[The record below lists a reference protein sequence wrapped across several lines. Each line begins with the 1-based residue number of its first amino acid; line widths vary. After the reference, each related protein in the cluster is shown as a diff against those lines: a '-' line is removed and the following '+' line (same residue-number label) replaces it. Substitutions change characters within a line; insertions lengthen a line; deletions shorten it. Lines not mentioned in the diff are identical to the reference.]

1 MIDNDNTNPAEQ
13 KIPKRILGTLL
24 NSVGSGVVPRFGLE
38 YIAIGRKDEINAFT
52 SDLNFITEGG
62 SAFRFII
69 GRYGSGKSFMLQLIR
84 NHCLERGFV
93 TADADLSPERRLS
106 GTKGQGIAVYK
117 ELVANLAVRSSPD
130 GNALVQIISRWLS
143 GLQTKIVTE
152 KKLALN
158 SPELELE
165 MSAEILKIADDLE
178 NLVCGFD
185 FAAVVLKYYT
195 AYKNGDENGK
205 SAAIRWLRGEYTT
218 KTEARADLSVGTI
231 IDDLNWYDFIKLLA
245 VFVRRINYKGLVVF
259 IDECVNLYKIPNRIS
274 RENNYEKILS
284 MFNDTLQGKA
294 EGLGIFMGGTPQFL
308 EDNRRGLYSYEALKS
323 RLTEGRFVSS
333 KYKNLMGP
341 IIRLER
347 LSDDEIFALALRISS
362 LHQNYYDYDNAEN
375 SSAKL
380 TDEDILDFLK
390 VYMSRVGASAFITPR
405 EIIRDFLT
413 VLDILYQNPGADF
426 KEILQKEEKNFTQ
439 SDKLLTAEKAAK
451 SEDGTILEAD
461 DNNIDNINNVDNEN
475 GEGEAQKAFEV
486 KFEDIEI

>member
-1 MIDNDNTNPAEQ
+1 MIDNIPTETEQREQ

-52 SDLNFITEGG
+52 SDLNFIMEGG

-106 GTKGQGIAVYK
+106 GTKGQGLAVYK
-117 ELVANLAVRSSPD
+117 ELVSNLAVRSSPD

-158 SPELELE
+158 SQELEIE
-165 MSAEILKIADDLE
+165 MSAEILKISNDLE

-195 AYKNGDENGK
+195 AYKNGDENTK
-205 SAAIRWLRGEYTT
+205 SAAIKWLRGEYTT

-231 IDDLNWYDFIKLLA
+231 IDDQNWYDLIKLLA
-245 VFVRRINYKGLVVF
+245 VFVRRINYKGLVIF

-294 EGLGIFMGGTPQFL
+294 EGLGIFLGGTPQFL

-362 LHQNYYDYDNAEN
+362 LHQNYYDYEPEK
-375 SSAKL
+375 KL
-380 TDEDILDFLK
+380 TDEDILNFLK
-390 VYMSRVGASAFITPR
+390 IYMSRIGASAFITPR

-426 KEILQKEEKNFTQ
+426 NEILKKEEKNFTQ
-439 SDKLLTAEKAAK
+439 SEHLAKAAK
-451 SEDGTILEAD
+451 AAKNDDSVIDSDSDND
-461 DNNIDNINNVDNEN
+461 DNDDGGGVNSAD
-475 GEGEAQKAFEV
+475 GEARKAFEL

>member
-1 MIDNDNTNPAEQ
+1 MAYNKDNNPNET

-69 GRYGSGKSFMLQLIR
+69 GRYGSGKSFLLQLIR

-106 GTKGQGIAVYK
+106 GTNKQGLAVYK
-117 ELVANLAVRSSPD
+117 ELISNLAVRSSPD

-143 GLQTKIVTE
+143 SLQTKIITE
-152 KKLALN
+152 KKISLD
-158 SPELELE
+158 SKELEIE
-165 MSAEILKIADDLE
+165 ISAEILSIAHDLE

-185 FAAVVLKYYT
+185 FASVILKYYM
-195 AYKNGDENGK
+195 AYKNGDEITK
-205 SAAIRWLRGEYTT
+205 SNAIRWLRGEYST
-218 KTEARADLSVGTI
+218 KTESRNDLSVGTI
-231 IDDLNWYDFIKLLA
+231 IDDFNWYDFIKLLA
-245 VFVRRINYKGLVVF
+245 VFVRGIGYKGLVIF
-259 IDECVNLYKIPNRIS
+259 IDECVNLYKITNKIS

-294 EGLGIFMGGTPQFL
+294 EGLGIFLGGTPQFL

-323 RLTEGRFVSS
+323 RLTEGKFVSS
-333 KYKNLMGP
+333 IYKNLMGP

-347 LSDDEIFALALRISS
+347 LSDDEIFALALRIYS
-362 LHQNYYDYDNAEN
+362 LHQTYYEYEK
-375 SSAKL
+375 KL
-380 TDEDILDFLK
+380 TENDILEFLK
-390 VYMSRVGASAFITPR
+390 VYMARVGASSFVTPR

-413 VLDILYQNPGADF
+413 VLDILYQNPEADF
-426 KEILQKEEKNFTQ
+426 TEILKKEERNFDR
-439 SDKLLTAEKAAK
+439 SSESSFNAAK
-451 SEDGTILEAD
+451 NEENPENTEGLEEDGE
-461 DNNIDNINNVDNEN
+461 VK
-475 GEGEAQKAFEV
+475 KAFDL

>member
-1 MIDNDNTNPAEQ
+1 MIENDNET

-52 SDLNFITEGG
+52 TDLNFISEGG

-69 GRYGSGKSFMLQLIR
+69 GRYGSGKSFLLQLIR

-106 GTKGQGIAVYK
+106 GTNKQGLAVYK
-117 ELVANLAVRSSPD
+117 ELVSNLAVRSSPD

-143 GLQTKIVTE
+143 GLQTKIIAE
-152 KKLALN
+152 KKVALGSN
-158 SPELELE
+158 ELEIE
-165 MSAEILKIADDLE
+165 MSAEILKISNDLE

-185 FAAVVLKYYT
+185 FASVILKYYI
-195 AYKNGDENGK
+195 AYKNGDETTK
-205 SAAIRWLRGEYTT
+205 SAAIRWLRGEYST
-218 KTEARADLSVGTI
+218 KTEARNDLAVSMI

-245 VFVRRINYKGLVVF
+245 VFFRRIGYKGFVVF
-259 IDECVNLYKIPNRIS
+259 IDECVNLYKITNKIS

-294 EGLGIFMGGTPQFL
+294 EGLGIFLGGTPQFL

-323 RLTEGRFVSS
+323 RLTEGKFVSS

-347 LSDDEIFALALRISS
+347 LSDDEIFALALRICL
-362 LHQNYYDYDNAEN
+362 LHTTYYGYEKKLGEN
-375 SSAKL
+375 
-380 TDEDILDFLK
+380 DILEFLK
-390 VYMSRVGASAFITPR
+390 VYMARVGASSYVTPR
-405 EIIRDFLT
+405 EIIRDFLA
-413 VLDILYQNPGADF
+413 VLDILYQNPEAGF
-426 KEILQKEEKNFTQ
+426 NEILRKEEKTF
-439 SDKLLTAEKAAK
+439 AK
-451 SEDGTILEAD
+451 SSQSSLDAARDE
-461 DNNIDNINNVDNEN
+461 EN
-475 GEGEAQKAFEV
+475 GEITETNGATDENGESVKAFEV

>member
-1 MIDNDNTNPAEQ
+1 MMDNNET

-52 SDLNFITEGG
+52 TDLNFISEGG
-62 SAFRFII
+62 SSFRFII
-69 GRYGSGKSFMLQLIR
+69 GRYGSGKSFLLQLIR

-106 GTKGQGIAVYK
+106 GTNKQGLAVYK
-117 ELVANLAVRSSPD
+117 ELVSNLAVRSSPD

-143 GLQTKIVTE
+143 ALQTKIVSE
-152 KKLALN
+152 KKL
-158 SPELELE
+158 ELGSKDLEIE
-165 MSAEILKIADDLE
+165 MSAEILKISNALE

-185 FAAVVLKYYT
+185 FAAVVLKYYI
-195 AYKNGDENGK
+195 AYKNGDETTK
-205 SAAIRWLRGEYTT
+205 SSAIKWLRGEYST
-218 KTEARADLSVGTI
+218 KTEARNDLAVNTI

-245 VFVRRINYKGLVVF
+245 VFVRRIGYKGLVVF
-259 IDECVNLYKIPNRIS
+259 IDECVNLYKITNRIS

-294 EGLGIFMGGTPQFL
+294 EGLGIFLGGTPQFL

-323 RLTEGRFVSS
+323 RLTEGKFVSS

-347 LSDDEIFALALRISS
+347 LSDDEIFALALRIYS
-362 LHQNYYDYDNAEN
+362 LHQTYYDYEKKLNEN
-375 SSAKL
+375 N
-380 TDEDILDFLK
+380 ILEFLK
-390 VYMSRVGASAFITPR
+390 VYMSRIGAGSYITPR
-405 EIIRDFLT
+405 EIIRDFLA
-413 VLDILYQNPGADF
+413 VLDILFQNPEAAF
-426 KEILQKEEKNFTQ
+426 NEILKKEEKNFIK
-439 SDKLLTAEKAAK
+439 SSERSFSAAQN
-451 SEDGTILEAD
+451 EDSVI
-461 DNNIDNINNVDNEN
+461 EN
-475 GEGEAQKAFEV
+475 GENQEENGEAKKAFGL